1 MNITEVCVPVKEIHA
16 RAKAAGVSIT
26 VFLTA
31 ALIWAIHEEVPQNQA
46 KKPIGLMIPVNLR
59 NYFPSRSMAN
69 FFGWIEISCYF
80 QPDTAFEDILRSVKE
95 QFAKELSKDVIEAKL
110 NDLVSL
116 EKIRSCVWYHWR
128 SNPVPSCRDDSR
140 REVYHGDLFQCGD
153 YPDAGGISEIYSEI
167 RTFCKHGQSAA
178 VFLFFW
184 R

>member
-1 MNITEVCVPVKEIHA
+1 
-16 RAKAAGVSIT
+16 
-26 VFLTA
+26 
-31 ALIWAIHEEVPQNQA
+31 
-46 KKPIGLMIPVNLR
+46 MIPVNLR

-128 SNPVPSCRDDSR
+128 SKPRSFLPGRLSEGGLSR
-140 REVYHGDLFQCGD
+140 RSIPMWGSSGCRRNIGNIFRDSDFLQ
-153 YPDAGGISEIYSEI
+153 A
-167 RTFCKHGQSAA
+167 RTVCSCVPVLLEMRWF
-178 VFLFFW
+178 
-184 R
+184 

>member
-1 MNITEVCVPVKEIHA
+1 
-16 RAKAAGVSIT
+16 
-26 VFLTA
+26 
-31 ALIWAIHEEVPQNQA
+31 
-46 KKPIGLMIPVNLR
+46 
-59 NYFPSRSMAN
+59 MAN

-116 EKIRSCVWYHWR
+116 EK
-128 SNPVPSCRDDSR
+128 NPDPASGTTGDQNSVPSCRDDSR

-153 YPDAGGISEIYSEI
+153 HPDAGGISEIYSEI